1 MSLCATKLPGRPGP
15 KAEQRTAALG
25 LKQADLAAI
34 SLSFLLSA
42 SDMQDFNWEL

>member
-15 KAEQRTAALG
+15 KVEQRTAALG

-34 SLSFLLSA
+34 SLFLLSA